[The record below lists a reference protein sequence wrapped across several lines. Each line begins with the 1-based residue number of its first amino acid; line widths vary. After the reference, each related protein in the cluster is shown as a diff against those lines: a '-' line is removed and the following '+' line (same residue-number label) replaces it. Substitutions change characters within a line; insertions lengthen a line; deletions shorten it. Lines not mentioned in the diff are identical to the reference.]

1 MKKTILFLAMISL
14 SVPAVF
20 AAEPLILEPLS
31 PTVLSTTPGVG
42 AQQPAANVQTPAAE
56 QTNQNGPQISFPNQN
71 GVYDATFT
79 PRSHMENDP
88 NMVPQNAAAEGK
100 PVPDKG
106 EPRVRVRTK
115 QRGQGNS
122 YWNAGGKGTKSFF

>member
-1 MKKTILFLAMISL
+1 MKKLILSLALISL
-14 SVPAVF
+14 SVPAAF

-42 AQQPAANVQTPAAE
+42 GQQPVQDVKPG

-71 GVYDATFT
+71 GIYDATFT
-79 PRSHMENDP
+79 PRNQMENDP

-100 PVPDKG
+100 PVPEKQ
-106 EPRVRVRTK
+106 EPRVHIQTK
-115 QRGQGNS
+115 QRSQGNS